1 MPTFRKFAFPD
12 QATADKVLA
21 FLQPLDNAVPLGEID
36 KATCYD
42 VLFND
47 TPAAEFQP
55 YIVWPKPCGVHA
67 FAGWE
72 EQYAADYQEFATPQD
87 K

>member
-36 KATCYD
+36 GLVCYD
-42 VLFND
+42 ILFQDNC
-47 TPAAEFQP
+47 PAAFTP

-67 FAGWE
+67 FAGWDA
-72 EQYAADYQEFATPQD
+72 QYAADYQEFATPQA